1 VCENRPASLSSYACP
16 ILLEAPFAFQYHTR
30 DHLQGKLKI
39 TMEKRQAIARCAS
52 GQAIFPFLQY
62 YDFFSFFPS
71 KSQGFS
77 PSLSEYDLSGGV
89 QLPILSVK
97 LEFCFVLRCWNPGPC
112 ASALPLTYLHSTSWI
127 LFVLSISPFLVR

>member
-1 VCENRPASLSSYACP
+1 
-16 ILLEAPFAFQYHTR
+16 LEAPFAFQYHTR

-97 LEFCFVLRCWNPGPC
+97 LDFVCFKYQSIFGSVTMTMGERQPSL
-112 ASALPLTYLHSTSWI
+112 SA
-127 LFVLSISPFLVR
+127 PF